1 MEATDKETAGQE
13 AEEEPEEGIYVFI
26 KKHSFKQTRWL
37 LIFTIFLFT
46 IYLEAF
52 LLIACPQRAGGC
64 GVCLSMTSHKYK
76 SRKKQCDCHF

>member
-1 MEATDKETAGQE
+1 MEATDKEAAGQE

-26 KKHSFKQTRWL
+26 KKTFLQTNPL
-37 LIFTIFLFT
+37 TSYFYHFLFT

-52 LLIACPQRAGGC
+52 LLIARPQRGEC

-76 SRKKQCDCHF
+76 TRKKQCDYF